1 MVTLEPRM
9 SPAEMVDQLNGSSNP
24 LLALRRIKNAIV
36 GARNKKNL
44 FLSLG
49 ILPRLVEFL
58 SAAHY
63 STEIK
68 TETAILLASFSNG
81 NTLPVV
87 DDEMLAA
94 LLHMLSSSDARSVDA
109 STRALKSIFDSPSV
123 SRDIVFKTNCIP
135 HLVSHLSNVDLPEA
149 HIHHLSIKTHIVQTV
164 ASVIARVATTTQ
176 AQVLLAHAGVIPKL
190 VNLLDVACTLKTQE
204 AAIDAL
210 GCLCRDNAML
220 AKDIVTCATSSG
232 ELPVAAALRL
242 LRVKRPTTRLMAAA
256 CLTNFVKTDALP
268 PQNQEDVILVVL
280 PTLID
285 LFREPK
291 PTVSLHISSSNG
303 TSVPDTNS
311 HNTLTTA
318 SSEWALVQERA
329 PLIFASLV
337 SESEKLQKAA
347 MEGDAILKL
356 GSVILGSDKKDVEP
370 LSSSTKSKSSKRSG
384 SRSAGV
390 RRSSSGANIAAKDYI
405 SSGDR
410 MCKSQH
416 VDRVREAALVAV
428 AAACSLMEE
437 CRRQVI
443 DAKLLPAIVLYLRN
457 PNVGIRA
464 AACQC
469 THSLSRSVKTL
480 RTSLVDAGIALPLLA
495 LLSDPSRE
503 VRLTASATLCNLVLD
518 FSPMKTTLIEN
529 GGVERLVEMVW
540 TTDVAIQLNA
550 IWALKNLLYKADSSI
565 KKRVMQGLTWD
576 GLDRLVWHQEIGV
589 QEQALNLM
597 RNLASDRELDI
608 DELFSGFGRDKLLLL
623 MEAKLIP
630 QNHDEILT
638 QALTLLRN
646 LAGGVGSERHKAS
659 IMSSDAILRSVLR
672 LMVHPK
678 RDIRGQAIWV
688 VLNLTW
694 RDDTGSVQRVAQL
707 AMLGFDEA
715 LRNAMNDSD
724 IEVRET
730 AKKAMALFTSDA
742 SSVNNPTAENAAASS
757 PFGSMIEHLGV
768 DGAGRGW

>member
-480 RTSLVDAGIALPLLA
+480 RTSLVDA
-495 LLSDPSRE
+495 
-503 VRLTASATLCNLVLD
+503 D